1 MARTEMAAEKEKGE
15 TMFYQNAKQFV
26 ENAKRFLCKTPFKR
40 LTALLVMVAITVSSV
55 ITVMAATRVV
65 NLDYNG
71 EAYTLQ
77 TTSGGTQD
85 ILNQAKAQY
94 PEIEVGPMD
103 DISRSEDGTAIHLTV
118 KSAYDTTVMADD
130 VRHSVLAYYGNDV
143 EDVLEKAGISLG
155 VNDAVEPAKNEKV
168 TDDTEIVVTR
178 RYEVSITA
186 DGETRELLAP
196 SNTVEQTLADQ
207 GIPLDADDLVSVDR
221 KERVCD
227 GMQIVVSRVTFQ
239 EVTVTEEI
247 PYETTTK
254 KDANLDRGRTIV
266 EVEGRVGSQSVEKR
280 RKFVDGRLAEETVL
294 STTVLKEPVTK
305 VVTEGAKPKNGIAV
319 VNGDGTLTDHNG
331 NTVKYSKVISG
342 RSSAY
347 TGGGYT
353 STGKPAAVG
362 LVAVNPDIIPYG
374 TKMYIASPD
383 GKTVYGYA
391 IAADTGGGV
400 KSGRIVADLY
410 YNTYNECMNFG
421 VRNMNLYILS

>member
-1 MARTEMAAEKEKGE
+1 MARTEIAAEKEKGE
-15 TMFYQNAKQFV
+15 TMFNQNAKQFV
-26 ENAKRFLCKTPFKR
+26 ENAKRFLCKTPLKR
-40 LTALLVMVAITVSSV
+40 LTALLVMVVITVSSV
-55 ITVMAATRVV
+55 ITVMAATRDV
-65 NLDYNG
+65 NLTYNG
-71 EAYTLQ
+71 ETYALQ

-103 DISRSEDGTAIHLTV
+103 DISRSEDETAINLTV
-118 KSAYDTTVMADD
+118 KSAYDATVLADGAG
-130 VRHSVLAYYGNDV
+130 HTVLAYYGEDV
-143 EDVLEKAGISLG
+143 EDVLEKAGVTLG
-155 VNDAVEPAKNEKV
+155 VNDVVEPAKNEKV
-168 TDDTEIVVTR
+168 TDDTEITVTR

-196 SNTVEQTLADQ
+196 SNTVAQTLEDQ
-207 GIPLDADDLVSVDR
+207 GISLGSDDLVSVNLE
-221 KERVCD
+221 ERVCD
-227 GMQIVVSRVTFQ
+227 GMQIVVSRVTYQ
-239 EVTVTEEI
+239 DVTVTEEI
-247 PYETTTK
+247 PYETTTN
-254 KDANLDRGRTIV
+254 KDANLDKGKTIV
-266 EVEGRVGSQSVEKR
+266 EVEGQVGSQSVEKR
-280 RKFVDGRLAEETVL
+280 QKFIDGQLAEETVL

-305 VVTEGAKPKNGIAV
+305 VVTVGAKPKNGIAI

-331 NTVKYSKVISG
+331 NTIKYSKVVSG

-362 LVAVNPDIIPYG
+362 LVAVNPKIIPYG
-374 TKMYIASPD
+374 TRMYIASPD

-410 YNTYNECMNFG
+410 YDTYNECINFG
-421 VRNMNLYILS
+421 VRNMNLYILE